1 MTTSQPPP
9 RKATRLSARSSAG
22 HSAAPSNAAFTTP
35 IFRHTPAR
43 SSEKCLAS
51 ERGFVP
57 WRFSDAGRPAWVNV
71 RDGRRPKTFTAAS
84 DIR

>member
-9 RKATRLSARSSAG
+9 RKATRLSVRSSAG

-51 ERGFVP
+51 ELQRHRNRSP
-57 WRFSDAGRPAWVNV
+57 DRAAHLGRCPSMAKS
-71 RDGRRPKTFTAAS
+71 P
-84 DIR
+84 